1 MLALVLSVCF
11 ATCEFAVASNINQ
24 KYRTWSGGHAGI
36 TLNATGELTIYEAKV
51 PDGFSEGFLRHFWIT
66 GGTAGHIDNAIV
78 SYYIDGEATP
88 SVQFQVN
95 MASGTGFVGSTSA
108 DGSGPE
114 KWGGAGTPNPTAPE
128 SVVWG
133 SQWFGKGS
141 GMGGWYNNFAV
152 PFSTSLR
159 ATIIA
164 HESSYRAPAPPASEC
179 LASQVIKDT
188 DFWGNAVAAGADIK
202 SGINSTGEC
211 CHLCS
216 TIDGCNAWTWHP
228 SGVCFPKT
236 GDGGRISSP
245 GNFSGEMPGGVSLRR
260 GVELIEASDNLGP
273 AVEATDPRHCSAL
286 CVGQAGCKAFTFTG
300 TDAQGNATGPASADG
315 SGLCQ
320 LKRGH
325 SMWSAVPSVPSVTSG
340 CIGSTC
346 FDELPVK
353 DSSMFVL
360 VRGQFGPMPLV
371 VGGVTLPP
379 TARLI
384 TQNRRALLQPLDY
397 YDLMNVEEVGVAGA
411 TQGAVL
417 SSTLAV
423 VSGNA
428 NFMEGCFR
436 LYSPAGQSFA
446 DSQVLAT
453 GTEDYYNSGY
463 YFIAAQPMHLPE
475 TGLTWWEVNTT
486 TNASSPVAYGIYP
499 SGAMKWSVYVP
510 SQKLPGLSPSIL
522 QSSDSQGLVG
532 WTRYR
537 THTVE
542 PLFFADGGRLSWRN
556 GDIEDSGR
564 GKCWHEP
571 GMPQSQWHTGDSQVA
586 GDPHTSF
593 VRSLVFAYVW

>member
-1 MLALVLSVCF
+1 MLSLSPLAMVCF
-11 ATCEFAVASNINQ
+11 VSFGLFVGSNAKTNQ

-36 TLNATGELTIYEAKV
+36 TLNATAELTIYEAKV
-51 PDGFSEGFLRHFWIT
+51 PAGFREGFLRHFWIT
-66 GGTAGHIDNAIV
+66 GGDAGHIDNAIV

-88 SVQFQVN
+88 SIQFQVN

-114 KWGGAGTPNPTAPE
+114 KWGGAGTPNPNAPE

-152 PFSTSLR
+152 PFSISLR

-164 HESSYRAPAPPASEC
+164 HESNYRAPAPPASEC

-188 DFWGNAVAAGADIK
+188 DFWGNAIAAGTDIK
-202 SGINSTGEC
+202 NGVNSTGEC

-216 TIDGCNAWTWHP
+216 TIEGCNAWTWHP

-236 GDGGRISSP
+236 GDGGRTSSP
-245 GNFSGEMPGGVSLRR
+245 GNFSGDMPGSVSLRR
-260 GVELIEASDNLGP
+260 GVELIEANDNIGQ
-273 AVEATDPRHCSAL
+273 AVDAIDPHHCSVL
-286 CVGQAGCKAFTFTG
+286 CVGKADCKAFTFTG
-300 TDAQGNATGPASADG
+300 GDALANATGPAGTGAT
-315 SGLCQ
+315 GLCQ
-320 LKRGH
+320 LKRGQA
-325 SMWSAVPSVPSVTSG
+325 MWSAVPSVPSVTSG
-340 CIGSTC
+340 CLGTMC
-346 FDELPVK
+346 FNDSPVK
-353 DSSMFVL
+353 DGSMFVL
-360 VRGQFGPMPLV
+360 VRGQFGPLPLV

-397 YDLMNVEEVGVAGA
+397 YDLMHIEEQGLSPSGA
-411 TQGAVL
+411 AEGAVL

-436 LYSPAGQSFA
+436 LYSPAGQRFA

-475 TGLTWWEVNTT
+475 TGLTWWEANTT
-486 TNASSPVAYGIYP
+486 TNASAPVAYGVYP
-499 SGAMKWSVYVP
+499 SGAMKWSVY
-510 SQKLPGLSPSIL
+510 
-522 QSSDSQGLVG
+522 
-532 WTRYR
+532 R

-542 PLFFADGGRLSWRN
+542 PLFFGTGGRLSWRN

-571 GMPQSQWHTGDSQVA
+571 GIPQSQWHTGASQVA

>member
-1 MLALVLSVCF
+1 
-11 ATCEFAVASNINQ
+11 
-24 KYRTWSGGHAGI
+24 
-36 TLNATGELTIYEAKV
+36 
-51 PDGFSEGFLRHFWIT
+51 
-66 GGTAGHIDNAIV
+66 
-78 SYYIDGEATP
+78 
-88 SVQFQVN
+88 
-95 MASGTGFVGSTSA
+95 
-108 DGSGPE
+108 
-114 KWGGAGTPNPTAPE
+114 
-128 SVVWG
+128 
-133 SQWFGKGS
+133 
-141 GMGGWYNNFAV
+141 
-152 PFSTSLR
+152 
-159 ATIIA
+159 
-164 HESSYRAPAPPASEC
+164 
-179 LASQVIKDT
+179 
-188 DFWGNAVAAGADIK
+188 
-202 SGINSTGEC
+202 
-211 CHLCS
+211 
-216 TIDGCNAWTWHP
+216 
-228 SGVCFPKT
+228 
-236 GDGGRISSP
+236 
-245 GNFSGEMPGGVSLRR
+245 
-260 GVELIEASDNLGP
+260 
-273 AVEATDPRHCSAL
+273 
-286 CVGQAGCKAFTFTG
+286 
-300 TDAQGNATGPASADG
+300 
-315 SGLCQ
+315 
-320 LKRGH
+320 
-325 SMWSAVPSVPSVTSG
+325 MWSAVPSVPSVTSG